1 MPYRRPALAIAVV
14 TAITVALVGPQS
26 RTNASA
32 ASVTSGGW
40 TTSATVT
47 PTTMNQ
53 GATASIAAKVSSA
66 SNKQALIDVEVYG
79 SSGTRVDQAFW
90 NAQSFTA
97 GHSRVFKTV
106 WTVPTQETAGVYTV
120 KIGVFNS
127 GWGTLQHWN
136 NSAGS
141 FSVSA
146 SNTTTKPST
155 TTTAPSTTTTPP
167 STTTTPPSTTTTP
180 PSTTTTPP
188 STTTTAPSTTT
199 TTPSTT
205 TTTVSSGTSHFS
217 TLPPG
222 SALPSDAVC
231 ASEVRPAPEVR
242 PANATFNQTRG
253 IGGNSLYPRVTGNY
267 VGTTDEIIQWAA
279 CKWGIDEDIV
289 RAQAAKESYWFQRAT
304 GDFTTDT
311 TNCAPGHQTLGA
323 DGVAGRCPESIGL
336 LQVRYPYHMT
346 AFATDNDATV
356 STAYNLDYAYAG
368 WRSCYEGNDTW
379 LNNANPPRPYVA
391 GDVWGCVGVWYSG
404 AWYSSA
410 ADGYIAAVQS
420 YLSQRVWETT
430 SFLNDN

>member
-1 MPYRRPALAIAVV
+1 MASDGGVFSYGDAGFFGSTGGDRLTRPIVE
-14 TAITVALVGPQS
+14 VAASPAGRGYWLVASDGGVFAFGDAAFFGSTGGVSLTRPIVGMAAS
-26 RTNASA
+26 PEGRGYWLVASDGGVFAFNPASA
-32 ASVTSGGW
+32 KTS
-40 TTSATVT
+40 
-47 PTTMNQ
+47 PP
-53 GATASIAAKVSSA
+53 GAPA
-66 SNKQALIDVEVYG
+66 
-79 SSGTRVDQAFW
+79 
-90 NAQSFTA
+90 
-97 GHSRVFKTV
+97 
-106 WTVPTQETAGVYTV
+106 
-120 KIGVFNS
+120 
-127 GWGTLQHWN
+127 
-136 NSAGS
+136 
-141 FSVSA
+141 
-146 SNTTTKPST
+146 
-155 TTTAPSTTTTPP
+155 
-167 STTTTPPSTTTTP
+167 
-180 PSTTTTPP
+180 
-188 STTTTAPSTTT
+188 
-199 TTPSTT
+199 
-205 TTTVSSGTSHFS
+205 HFS

-253 IGGNSLYPRVTGNY
+253 IGGNSLYPRVTGNF

-323 DGVAGRCPESIGL
+323 DGVAGQCPESIGL

-430 SFLNDN
+430 SFLNDH